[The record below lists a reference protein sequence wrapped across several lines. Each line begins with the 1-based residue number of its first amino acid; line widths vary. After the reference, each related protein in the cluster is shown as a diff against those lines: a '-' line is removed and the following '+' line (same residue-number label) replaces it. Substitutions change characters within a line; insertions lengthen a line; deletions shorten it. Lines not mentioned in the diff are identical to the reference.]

1 MEGGAAGHVSRTIDK
16 YLIHSESNPNALPS
30 CSLFLFAA
38 ISLVLQLIL
47 LGIASLIAFSIEY
60 LEHSIH

>member
-16 YLIHSESNPNALPS
+16 YLIHSEYNINASLS

-47 LGIASLIAFSIEY
+47 LGVARLITFNIEY